1 MESHWGRLFRKGVL
15 AITFAGAVC
24 LSGLLYSLFW
34 VVPEGDEGKQWL
46 VHWRPLLLRN
56 AWTQTPEIS
65 PETLLEWQG
74 QGLSVWLV
82 DVRSDEEQR
91 VSMISGAMTRAEYV
105 ARRASEQPDRVV
117 AYCTLGIR
125 SGQWV
130 DQHQSTDVPAFNL
143 SGGIVGWTHVAGPLV
158 EPGRQRGRDT
168 RPSTRRVHVQGE
180 FWNLIAE
187 GYDAVW

>member
-1 MESHWGRLFRKGVL
+1 MFIWTAVQSLLG
-15 AITFAGAVC
+15 GAR
-24 LSGLLYSLFW
+24 S
-34 VVPEGDEGKQWL
+34 EDEGKQWL
-46 VHWRPLLLRN
+46 VALASLLLRN
-56 AWTQTPEIS
+56 AWTQTPEIT
-65 PETLLEWQG
+65 PQTLLAWQG

-91 VSMISGAMTRAEYV
+91 VSMISGAMTRAEYA

-143 SGGIVGWTHVAGPLV
+143 SGELSAGRMWLGHSSSRV
-158 EPGRQRGRDT
+158 DNGAVT

>member
-56 AWTQTPEIS
+56 AWTQTPEIT
-65 PETLLEWQG
+65 PQTLLAWQG

-91 VSMISGAMTRAEYV
+91 VSMISGAMTRAEYA

-143 SGGIVGWTHVAGPLV
+143 SGELSAGRMWLGHSSSRV
-158 EPGRQRGRDT
+158 DNGAVT
-168 RPSTRRVHVQGE
+168 RVHRR
-180 FWNLIAE
+180 AE
-187 GYDAVW
+187 YTFRVSFGI